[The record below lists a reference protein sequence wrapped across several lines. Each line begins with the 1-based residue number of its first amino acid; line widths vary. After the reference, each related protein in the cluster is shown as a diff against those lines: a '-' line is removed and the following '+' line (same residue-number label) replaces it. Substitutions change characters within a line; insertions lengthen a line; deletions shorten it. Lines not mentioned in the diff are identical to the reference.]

1 MRCVLPHRHVRYSLH
16 VQRMRCMLPRQHVRQ
31 PGGRFQARV
40 RGLQHLHQSGDPVQ
54 HMRCVLPRRHVRQP
68 GGRFQARVRG
78 LQRLLQPGNPLPG
91 RLDGGLSC
99 RRSQLPDRL
108 RGHTSRARA
117 PTALQLAPARVWTR
131 LRADVRC
138 SRSKCD
144 DCRFQIG
151 PALARGGFARGGRR
165 YRIV

>member
-40 RGLQHLHQSGDPVQ
+40 RGLQ
-54 HMRCVLPRRHVRQP
+54 
-68 GGRFQARVRG
+68 
-78 LQRLLQPGNPLPG
+78 RLLQPGNPLPG
-91 RLDGGLSC
+91 RLDGGLRC

-108 RGHTSRARA
+108 RGHTSCARA

-131 LRADVRC
+131 LRADVR
-138 SRSKCD
+138 
-144 DCRFQIG
+144 
-151 PALARGGFARGGRR
+151 LAQHLPEGGLPEGGDH
-165 YRIV
+165 IASFDI